1 MAQVPQPPSIVKLDA
16 KDKVKEN
23 AKEKKKEEK
32 EQKGKKGKKNGKENE
47 KLEDV
52 FFSAL
57 PKDAQILDE
66 YWVSEPFAR
75 VRIISVPERGG
86 GYAYYIDETLLEQYE
101 QKALDKLVAI
111 LGKELSPPESS
122 NMEAKAHVLEE
133 ARRLLKKY
141 KSSLGKV
148 EESSWNKLQYYMER
162 DLIGF
167 GPINVIMLDPLIEDC
182 SCDGVGHP
190 VYVWHRKYE
199 SIPTNLTIVNKASF
213 SNFIIKLAHFAGKH
227 VSSAFPIVDAM
238 LPGNHRLA
246 ATYGEEV
253 SPKGSTFTVR
263 KFREQPYSI
272 IDLIELGTLSIEM
285 AAYYWL
291 ILESRL
297 TLVIMGGTA
306 AGKTSALNALATL
319 FKPGLKIITVEET
332 AELNIPHE
340 NWVQFISR
348 ESYGLGTAKLGSIGL
363 FDLVKTSLRYRPDYI
378 MVGEVRG
385 EEAFVLFQ
393 AMATGH
399 GGLTTLHAE
408 NLDYAI
414 KRLTSPPMNVAP
426 AYIPLMNVAVL
437 QERVYL
443 PKRVGGVP
451 FGRRMRYVWEI
462 YKDGSSKVICEW
474 DPVTDSYNAQI
485 EESKHLADIAA
496 RIGKTRND
504 YLEEL
509 ARREAVLQ
517 WMRDR
522 KIKDYKE
529 VAKIITQYY
538 MSDLFTQQ
546 EKAAPTR
553 AQPR

>member
-1 MAQVPQPPSIVKLDA
+1 MDRR
-16 KDKVKEN
+16 
-23 AKEKKKEEK
+23 
-32 EQKGKKGKKNGKENE
+32 
-47 KLEDV
+47 
-52 FFSAL
+52 AL
-57 PKDAQILDE
+57 CEGHDNIR
-66 YWVSEPFAR
+66 AR
-75 VRIISVPERGG
+75 EGG
-86 GYAYYIDETLLEQYE
+86 GFAYYIDEIQLEPAE
-101 QKALDKLVAI
+101 QKALDKLVEI
-111 LGKELSPPESS
+111 LGKELQPPDSS
-122 NMEAKAHVLEE
+122 SIEAKKHILEE
-133 ARRLLKKY
+133 SDRLLKKY
-141 KSSLGKV
+141 KSSILGKM
-148 EESSWNKLQYYMER
+148 EESSWKRLEYYVER

-167 GPINVIMLDPLIEDC
+167 GPINVIMLDPMIEDC

-199 SIPTNLTIVNKASF
+199 SIPTNLTIVNKSSF

-227 VSSAFPIVDAM
+227 VSTAFPIVDAM

-246 ATYGEEV
+246 ATYGEEI
-253 SPKGSTFTVR
+253 SPRGSTFTIR

-285 AAYYWL
+285 AAYYWMM
-291 ILESRL
+291 LENRQ
-297 TLVIMGGTA
+297 TLVVMGGTA

-348 ESYGLGTAKLGSIGL
+348 ESYGLGNAKLGSIGL

-378 MVGEVRG
+378 VVGEVRG

-443 PKRVGGVP
+443 PKRIGGVP
-451 FGRRMRYVWEI
+451 FGRRMRYIWEI
-462 YKDGSSKVICEW
+462 YKDGSSKVISEW
-474 DPVTDSYNAQI
+474 DPITDSYNAHI

-496 RIGKTRND
+496 RLGKTHRD

-517 WMRDR
+517 WMKDR
-522 KIKDYKE
+522 QIKDYKE

-538 MSDLFTQQ
+538 MSDLFIQQ
-546 EKAAPTR
+546 EKVAPTHEQSR
-553 AQPR
+553 